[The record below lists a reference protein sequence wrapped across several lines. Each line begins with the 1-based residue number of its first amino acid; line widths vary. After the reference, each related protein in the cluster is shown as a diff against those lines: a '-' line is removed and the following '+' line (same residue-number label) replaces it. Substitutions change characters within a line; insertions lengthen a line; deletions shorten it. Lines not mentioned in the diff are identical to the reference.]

1 MLVPCPDQPGSV
13 LLDYLS
19 LLLPYE
25 FSWLAILFFGTA
37 SVLYAKG
44 QRVLAQSGE
53 PVARWCS
60 VLFWLGLTLAYIVM
74 HTRFDYYAQF
84 MFFIHRIQHLAL
96 HHVAAIL
103 LMGANPW
110 RALAAGFPDGAAK
123 RWVARVLQ
131 SPLVQWPYRFI
142 QFPPI
147 AVMVFAGL
155 IFFWLTP
162 SIHFNAMLSQP
173 LYLLMNWSM
182 FIDGLLFWWLIL
194 DPRSPAR
201 VGTLGFGKR
210 ILVIWAATVPQL
222 ALGAY
227 IVGAPQSLYDI
238 YEVCGRAWPIAPH
251 DDQVLGGLFTWIPP
265 AMMGVLVMVVVLRRL
280 LHQSDNDGAQPA

>member
-37 SVLYAKG
+37 SVLYANG
-44 QRVLAQSGE
+44 QRVLAQSAE
-53 PVARWCS
+53 PVARWRS

-110 RALAAGFPDGAAK
+110 RALAAGFPDGGAK

-131 SPLVQWPYRFI
+131 LPLVQWPYRFI

>member
-1 MLVPCPDQPGSV
+1 M
-13 LLDYLS
+13 
-19 LLLPYE
+19 PYE
-25 FSWLAILFFGTA
+25 FSWVAVLFFGSTG
-37 SVLYAKG
+37 VLFARG
-44 QRVLAQSGE
+44 QRVLAKSGT
-53 PVARWCS
+53 PLPRWRS
-60 VLFWLGLTLAYIVM
+60 ALFWLGLTLAYVVM

-84 MFFIHRIQHLAL
+84 MFFIHRLQHLAL

-110 RALAAGFPDGAAK
+110 KTLSAGFPEGNAK
-123 RWVARVLQ
+123 RLITRVLQ
-131 SPLVQWPYRFI
+131 SGWVQMPYRVI
-142 QFPPI
+142 QFPPV
-147 AVMVFAGL
+147 AVLLFAGL

-162 SIHFNAMLSQP
+162 AIHFNAMLSQP

-182 FIDGLLFWWLIL
+182 FLDGLLFWWLIL

-201 VGTLGFGKR
+201 AGTLGFGKR

-227 IVGAPQSLYDI
+227 IVGAPNSLYDI

-280 LHQSDNDGAQPA
+280 LHQSTKDDTQPRNA